1 MGLKRGIKRSH
12 RSPAAIAAAADSDD
26 ELESQ
31 KDLDPKEF
39 ANSLHKLKD
48 TDPEFYNFLEENDR
62 KLLNFRVDS
71 DDDGDN
77 DDQNG
82 SDSENVHVPD
92 AKLQEE
98 SEDSDFEDENQV
110 TSSNKLTM
118 KMITQW
124 QTELQSTV
132 KIELSTISN
141 VVKAFHAA
149 LLRVTATEGDDTK
162 SEFIVEGSGVFNAVI
177 QMCVLYLKPALKK
190 VLRLQTSDR
199 NPQKSKRWIKVKGLL
214 KMYFL
219 DIIKLL
225 GGVTSTNILN
235 VLLKHLHQMSTFF
248 GCFPSLA
255 KVLFKRLTYLWSTS
269 EETVR
274 VLAFLCILRV
284 TSNNQALLLDNVL
297 KMMYMTYVK
306 NSKFVS
312 PTTLPGIS
320 FMRRSLIEMLALD
333 VNVSYHHV
341 FLYVRQLAI
350 HLRNAIVLHK
360 KENIQVVYNW
370 QFVNSLQLWAELFAA
385 TKSKPQLQTLTYPL
399 VMIITNTIKLIPT
412 AQYYPLRFHCVKILI
427 NLSRDADIY
436 IPIMPYLLEVLT
448 SYDFSK
454 KHKKVSMKPM
464 NFACILRLSKSHL
477 SENGFK
483 DAVIENIYMLL
494 LETLSLYSHTISFPD
509 TTIMPLLQLKQ
520 FLKSCSVANYSRK
533 IRLVVDKIEENSKFI
548 ETQRKKVTFQLRDI
562 EAIKA
567 WETNIQNL
575 GTPMQTYYDNLRK
588 ISNIQKK
595 KSVTKNSDL
604 ADNLPTIKRKPPSA
618 DRKPASKDVELFPS
632 DSEGE
637 FFMEDEE
644 DMPKPPKKKSKKADK
659 VKSKSKK
666 AVDDESET
674 IDNEAEDKDDELED
688 FNLVDW

>member
-1 MGLKRGIKRSH
+1 M
-12 RSPAAIAAAADSDD
+12 
-26 ELESQ
+26 
-31 KDLDPKEF
+31 
-39 ANSLHKLKD
+39 
-48 TDPEFYNFLEENDR
+48 FL
-62 KLLNFRVDS
+62 
-71 DDDGDN
+71 
-77 DDQNG
+77 
-82 SDSENVHVPD
+82 
-92 AKLQEE
+92 
-98 SEDSDFEDENQV
+98 
-110 TSSNKLTM
+110 
-118 KMITQW
+118 
-124 QTELQSTV
+124 
-132 KIELSTISN
+132 
-141 VVKAFHAA
+141 
-149 LLRVTATEGDDTK
+149 
-162 SEFIVEGSGVFNAVI
+162 GSGVFNAVI

-385 TKSKPQLQTLTYPL
+385 TKSKPQLQTLIYPL
-399 VMIITNTIKLIPT
+399 VMIVTNTIKLIPT

-436 IPIMPYLLEVLT
+436 IPIMPYLLEV
-448 SYDFSK
+448 SW
-454 KHKKVSMKPM
+454 
-464 NFACILRLSKSHL
+464 I
-477 SENGFK
+477 
-483 DAVIENIYMLL
+483 
-494 LETLSLYSHTISFPD
+494 
-509 TTIMPLLQLKQ
+509 
-520 FLKSCSVANYSRK
+520 
-533 IRLVVDKIEENSKFI
+533 
-548 ETQRKKVTFQLRDI
+548 
-562 EAIKA
+562 
-567 WETNIQNL
+567 
-575 GTPMQTYYDNLRK
+575 
-588 ISNIQKK
+588 
-595 KSVTKNSDL
+595 
-604 ADNLPTIKRKPPSA
+604 
-618 DRKPASKDVELFPS
+618 
-632 DSEGE
+632 
-637 FFMEDEE
+637 
-644 DMPKPPKKKSKKADK
+644 
-659 VKSKSKK
+659 
-666 AVDDESET
+666 
-674 IDNEAEDKDDELED
+674 
-688 FNLVDW
+688 